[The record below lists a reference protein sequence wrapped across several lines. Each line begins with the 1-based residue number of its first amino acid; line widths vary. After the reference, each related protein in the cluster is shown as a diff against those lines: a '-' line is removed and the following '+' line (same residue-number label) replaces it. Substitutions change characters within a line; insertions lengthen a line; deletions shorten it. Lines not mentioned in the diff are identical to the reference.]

1 MNRKEQWAAEIFQS
15 IEGMHRASPP
25 DDLFKKISH
34 RLTENNTRRN
44 IPLRR
49 LKWAAAAACFLLVL
63 NGYALSRML
72 SQKEQPNPSGLYD
85 TPFLSDLNPY
95 D

>member
-1 MNRKEQWAAEIFQS
+1 MNRKEHWAEEVFQS
-15 IEGMHRASPP
+15 IEGMQRASPP
-25 DDLFKKISH
+25 DDLFEKINH
-34 RLTENNTRRN
+34 RISEKNTRRT

-49 LKWAAAAACFLLVL
+49 LKWAAAAACFLLIL
-63 NGYALSRML
+63 NGYALIRMFHQQVQ
-72 SQKEQPNPSGLYD
+72 SSTSGLYD